1 MYERASYE
9 LAPFYDNIIKIRK
22 VFIMRNVFI
31 TTVAALAM
39 TASAAL
45 SEDATV
51 VPTPVLS
58 GEVSLDFAE
67 TAGTNDIGGT
77 MGVDLGIDAAGL
89 ATVDLDFEIDEA
101 GNGSLADWTVGTTV
115 GDLGVA
121 FGTDN
126 GVMPGA
132 EGEQTLAAPAMTE
145 SLAVSYGGAAVSV
158 GFTDWNTD
166 ITDISNIQGAY
177 TLGVEGLDVT
187 AAADYN
193 MDSENTV
200 LGAGIAG
207 VDLGMAAL
215 GGAMTYDVDAE
226 LFGFEGVVTAGSVT
240 AYLNGDDTDAL
251 QNVGGEYTM
260 DVNGAT
266 FTAGANYNLDTEDF
280 APTAGIAFAF

>member
-1 MYERASYE
+1 
-9 LAPFYDNIIKIRK
+9 
-22 VFIMRNVFI
+22 MRNVFI

-51 VPTPVLS
+51 VPTTVLT
-58 GEVSLDFAE
+58 GEVALDFAE
-67 TAGTNDIGGT
+67 TAAGDYAGT
-77 MGVDLGIDAAGL
+77 MGIDLGIDAAGL
-89 ATVDLDFEIDEA
+89 AAVDLDFEVDEA

-115 GDLGVA
+115 VALGVA

-145 SLAVSYGGAAVSV
+145 SLAVTTGAATVAL

-166 ITDISNIQGAY
+166 ITDISNVQGAY
-177 TLGVEGLDVT
+177 TLGVAGLDVT

-193 MDSENTV
+193 LDSENTV
-200 LGAGIAG
+200 LGAGVG
-207 VDLGMAAL
+207 GMDLGIASL
-215 GGAMTYDVDAE
+215 GGAMTYDMDAE
-226 LFGFEGVVTAGSVT
+226 VFGFESVAT
-240 AYLNGDDTDAL
+240 VGGITTYLNGDSNDTL
-251 QNVGGEYTM
+251 QNVGGEYTV

-266 FTAGANYNLDTEDF
+266 FTAGANYNIDTEDF
-280 APTAGIAFAF
+280 TPTAGIAFNF

>member
-1 MYERASYE
+1 
-9 LAPFYDNIIKIRK
+9 
-22 VFIMRNVFI
+22 MRNVFI

-45 SEDATV
+45 SEDAT
-51 VPTPVLS
+51 TMTYGPVIS
-58 GEVSLDFAE
+58 GEVALDFAE
-67 TAGTNDIGGT
+67 TAAGDVAGT
-77 MGVDLGIDAAGL
+77 MGIDLGVDMQGL
-89 ATVDLDFEIDEA
+89 ATVDLDFEVNEA

-115 GDLGVA
+115 GALGVA

-145 SLAVSYGGAAVSV
+145 SLAVTAGAATVAL

-166 ITDISNIQGAY
+166 ITDISNVQGAY
-177 TLGVEGLDVT
+177 TLNVANLDVT

-193 MDSENTV
+193 IDSENTV
-200 LGAGIAG
+200 LGAGVG
-207 VDLGMAAL
+207 GLDLGVASL
-215 GGAMTYDVDAE
+215 GGAMTYDVDGE
-226 LFGFEGVVTAGSVT
+226 TFGFETVATAGGLT

-251 QNVGGEYTM
+251 QNIGGEYEVN
-260 DVNGAT
+260 VNGAT
-266 FTAGANYNLDTEDF
+266 FTAGANYNIDTEDF

>member
-1 MYERASYE
+1 
-9 LAPFYDNIIKIRK
+9 
-22 VFIMRNVFI
+22 MRNVFI

-51 VPTPVLS
+51 VPTTVLT
-58 GEVSLDFAE
+58 GEVALDFAE
-67 TAGTNDIGGT
+67 TAAGDYAGT
-77 MGVDLGIDAAGL
+77 MGIDLGIDAAGL
-89 ATVDLDFEIDEA
+89 AAVDLDFEVDEA

-115 GDLGVA
+115 GALGVA

-145 SLAVSYGGAAVSV
+145 SLAVTTGAATVAL

-166 ITDISNIQGAY
+166 ITDISNVQGAY
-177 TLGVEGLDVT
+177 TLGVAGLDVT

-193 MDSENTV
+193 LDSENTV
-200 LGAGIAG
+200 LGAGVG
-207 VDLGMAAL
+207 GMDLGIASL
-215 GGAMTYDVDAE
+215 GGAMTYDMDAE
-226 LFGFEGVVTAGSVT
+226 VFGFESVAT
-240 AYLNGDDTDAL
+240 VGGITTYLNGDSNDTL
-251 QNVGGEYTM
+251 QNVGGEYTV

-266 FTAGANYNLDTEDF
+266 FTAGANYNIDTEDF
-280 APTAGIAFAF
+280 TPTAGIAFNF

>member
-1 MYERASYE
+1 
-9 LAPFYDNIIKIRK
+9 
-22 VFIMRNVFI
+22 MRNVFI
-31 TTVAALAM
+31 TTVAAMAFS
-39 TASAAL
+39 TAAFA
-45 SEDATV
+45 EGTM
-51 VPTPVLS
+51 PTAGPVIS
-58 GEVSLDFAE
+58 GELSLDFAE
-67 TAGTNDIGGT
+67 TANDKWGGT
-77 MGVDLGIDAAGL
+77 MGLDLGLDVSGL
-89 ATVDLDFEIDEA
+89 ATIDLDMSATD
-101 GNGSLADWTVGTTV
+101 GNAVTLDNWTVGTTV
-115 GDLGVA
+115 GALGVA
-121 FGTDN
+121 IGDDN

-145 SLAVSYGGAAVSV
+145 SVQVTAGAATVAL
-158 GFTDWNTD
+158 GFTDWTAD

-177 TLGVEGLDVT
+177 TMGVAGLDVT

-200 LGAGIAG
+200 LGAGVG
-207 VDLGMAAL
+207 GLDLGVAAL

-226 LFGFEGVVTAGSVT
+226 TFAFEGVATRGGIT

-266 FTAGANYNLDTEDF
+266 FTAGANYNVDTEDF

>member
-1 MYERASYE
+1 
-9 LAPFYDNIIKIRK
+9 
-22 VFIMRNVFI
+22 MRNVFI

-51 VPTPVLS
+51 VPTTVLT
-58 GEVSLDFAE
+58 GEVALDFAE
-67 TAGTNDIGGT
+67 TAAGDYAGT
-77 MGVDLGIDAAGL
+77 MGIDLGIDAAGL
-89 ATVDLDFEIDEA
+89 AAVDLDFEVDEA

-115 GDLGVA
+115 GALGVA

-145 SLAVSYGGAAVSV
+145 SLAVTTGAATVAL

-166 ITDISNIQGAY
+166 ITDISNVQGAY
-177 TLGVEGLDVT
+177 TLGVAGLDVT

-193 MDSENTV
+193 LDSENTV
-200 LGAGIAG
+200 LGAGVG
-207 VDLGMAAL
+207 GMDLGIASL
-215 GGAMTYDVDAE
+215 GGAMTYDMDAE
-226 LFGFEGVVTAGSVT
+226 VFGFESVAT
-240 AYLNGDDTDAL
+240 VGGITTYLNGDNNDAL

-266 FTAGANYNLDTEDF
+266 FTAGANYNIDTEDF
-280 APTAGIAFAF
+280 TPTAGIAFNF